1 MGAAVTK
8 DNSSE
13 ASRLRA
19 QLAVLEDQRRTLNV
33 RLLAQAAGQ
42 AASDRRLAAADPG
55 ILKGIFVGER
65 SSSPDGQRD
74 CLRRVVAW
82 RTRSLPLRGID
93 NRTDDSRGIVSLYVP
108 LMTDLALPEEVV
120 KRALVE
126 AGRGIPVNYP
136 ALDPNAERILD
147 RDRARGLSALEAICL
162 HRSLV
167 ILGEAGTGKSTLL
180 AFLAHV
186 LATGDRAALPGWP
199 ETEWSCLPVLLRLRD
214 FSTWLAARDTA
225 EQSVERLVWGFLR
238 HESADRNLGFCLP
251 ALEAAIREGRAL
263 VLWDGLDEVHPSRLA
278 QVRASLIAFR
288 REAPKSRFVLTSR
301 VFAYQHPDC
310 RLPEAEFPIAVLQP
324 FGRDQVDRF
333 VTDWFQELGA
343 HGGPLLTEAQALA
356 DTFRQEVRRS
366 HCSRLASNPLLLTL
380 MALVFTDRRDLRE
393 ERARLFEGAVDVLV
407 LRMDRGLNA
416 EDTRI
421 TDLLREARRDRCDAI
436 SLCERLSMA
445 MQRQGDGDRS
455 AADPGQDVAAGLGE
469 TELVAAL
476 RLLHPRQDLDWAQAL
491 TELIKQRAG
500 LLCEERPA
508 VYDFPHR
515 AIREYLAGCALAHA
529 LDFAQQAA
537 GLVHDRTYWR
547 ETILHAVGF
556 LVQSQR
562 EVARPLDLIERLCPP
577 DADAGDVFWRRI
589 WLAGEVAMVIGHGR
603 AADTPTGA
611 RSLERVRHRL
621 AALAEAG
628 ALNPGERA
636 AAAAV
641 LARLGDPRFE
651 HRGFQLPARYHGA
664 HERALGMVPIKPGRV
679 VLGCSPDV
687 AGVLPNELGGDV
699 PVTLD
704 YAFWIGRYP
713 VTVGQFR
720 VFVAAH
726 GYERREWWSQLGWA
740 WCHDQRRKE
749 PAGWVRQRAE
759 TNRPVVGVT
768 WFEAVAYAAWLDTM
782 LRKRGTSLPAG
793 YGVRL
798 PTEAEWALT
807 ARGTHGRVYPWGDR
821 FADGCANCLGLLGEP
836 SAVGLFPLGATP
848 EGVAD
853 MGGNVWE
860 WTLSRDQPYPYQ
872 VGDGRNDVDAEGARI
887 LRGGSFDA
895 GPLRTRT
902 TARARAATRET
913 ARDLGF
919 RLVLS
924 LSNEAV

>member
-1 MGAAVTK
+1 MTK

-19 QLAVLEDQRRTLNV
+19 QLVALEEQRRALNA
-33 RLLAQAAGQ
+33 RLSVQVAGQ
-42 AASDRRLAAADPG
+42 AATVRPPAAADPV

-65 SSSPDGQRD
+65 TSSPDGQLD
-74 CLRRVVAW
+74 CLRRVLAW
-82 RTRSLPLRGID
+82 RTRSLPLRGVTG
-93 NRTDDSRGIVSLYVP
+93 RTNDSRGIVNLYVP
-108 LMTDLALPEEVV
+108 LMTDLALPEETA

-126 AGRGIPVNYP
+126 AGRGLPVTYP
-136 ALDPNAERILD
+136 ALDPNVERIPD
-147 RDRARGLSALEAICL
+147 RDRARGLSALEAISL
-162 HRSLV
+162 RRSLV
-167 ILGEAGTGKSTLL
+167 ILGEAGSGKSTLL

-186 LATGDRAALPGWP
+186 LATGDRTALPGWP
-199 ETEWSCLPVLLRLRD
+199 ETEWSCIPVLLRLRD